1 MRTSRKDRRGPMR
14 ESRAAGWPRSGDHRR
29 LSGHLLPAL
38 VGLAWAVAGVP
49 VSGETT
55 GPASAPAEDTF
66 AQLAPILQRSCA
78 ACHGAEKA
86 ESGLRLDR
94 LDPDLVNGADHARWR
109 EVFDRLSS
117 GDMPPEDAAPLP
129 EADRERLNRWLVR
142 ELKRGELARNPPA
155 HFRRLTRLEYERT
168 MQDLL
173 GLPLAF
179 GSRLPEDGRAK
190 SGFRNDGDM
199 LRMSPLQFELFGQI
213 AEEALDRVIV
223 DGPPPAA
230 HRYRFTPAD
239 RPPDDLEVTV
249 LPRPDGRPCETFAYA
264 TGSAAKGP
272 AVAFRIWNMSRL
284 GPKRRPPAAQP
295 AGGGGKND
303 VTAADKQSATSP
315 SPPADEPNL
324 YHMLEPSGIS
334 RNTEASN
341 SAPRGLVIGLER
353 AFREDALIRLRV
365 SRLPEAEGGADPAH
379 SPWLSLAIGTTNFKG
394 VVLKPVGP
402 PIVIDHD
409 DFRVHE
415 FRVRM
420 ENFPSPEAAGGIAAG
435 VYGTAF
441 NATVLAAWNSAP
453 AVAQSKKQPK
463 KQPERQPR
471 LRIDWMEL
479 ETPFIEQWPPAG
491 HRAIVPVDGGSMEE
505 AARARQVIERF
516 ATRAFRRPL
525 EAAEL
530 DRLCDLWK
538 TARADAAS
546 FEASL
551 RETLAVVLASPQFL
565 ALPAARG
572 SSVAGSQAPAGGSAA
587 AERVD
592 DFQLAARLSYFLWS
606 STPDERLMAAAR
618 SGRLREPEVLA
629 EQVRW
634 MLADPRS
641 WGFFEQ
647 FTEQWL
653 ELDRLQRVVIDPRR
667 YPVFNDD
674 LAAAMRQE
682 TTHFVAAL
690 VRENRSLFQLV
701 DSPDTFLNEPLANLY
716 GIADVRGPEFRRVAL
731 APEHHRGGVLTHAA
745 VLAGTSDGVEGH
757 PIKRGMW
764 LVKNLLDEP
773 PPPPPPNV
781 PEIEREN
788 PKNKGLTMAQM
799 LAQHRDSKA
808 CAGCHRQIDPWGL
821 AFEEYDAVGRWR
833 ARPQQKNQAEA
844 AVELPTGA
852 KVDGLGQ
859 LKAELIRSKPDVIR
873 RAVSRKVLAYAL
885 GRTLNIADVEA
896 ADALAARLRDRGDGL
911 GDLVVMVAQSE
922 AFQAR

>member
-1 MRTSRKDRRGPMR
+1 
-14 ESRAAGWPRSGDHRR
+14 
-29 LSGHLLPAL
+29 
-38 VGLAWAVAGVP
+38 
-49 VSGETT
+49 
-55 GPASAPAEDTF
+55 
-66 AQLAPILQRSCA
+66 
-78 ACHGAEKA
+78 
-86 ESGLRLDR
+86 
-94 LDPDLVNGADHARWR
+94 
-109 EVFDRLSS
+109 
-117 GDMPPEDAAPLP
+117 
-129 EADRERLNRWLVR
+129 
-142 ELKRGELARNPPA
+142 RNPPA

-199 LRMSPLQFELFGQI
+199 LRMSPLQFELFAQI

-223 DGPPPAA
+223 EGPPPAA
-230 HRYRFTPAD
+230 HRYRFTPAQ
-239 RPPDDLEVTV
+239 RPPENLEVAV
-249 LPRPDGRPCETFAYA
+249 LPRPAGQPCETFKYV
-264 TGSAAKGP
+264 TGSTAKGP
-272 AVAFRIWNMSRL
+272 GVALDIWNASPL
-284 GPKRRPPAAQP
+284 FPKRPPPAAQP
-295 AGGGGKND
+295 AAAGGKND
-303 VTAADKQSATSP
+303 VAATENHSASP
-315 SPPADEPNL
+315 KPQTPAVEPNP

-334 RNTEASN
+334 RNSEASN
-341 SAPRGLVIGLER
+341 RAPRGLVVGLGT

-365 SRLPEAEGGADPAH
+365 SRLPEAEGGADPA
-379 SPWLSLAIGTTNFKG
+379 SPPWLSLAIGTTNFKG
-394 VVLKPVGP
+394 VVLKPVGQ

-420 ENFPSPEAAGGIAAG
+420 ENFPSPDAAAGFRFVMYQAPRTG
-435 VYGTAF
+435 
-441 NATVLAAWNSAP
+441 TVLAAWNSAP
-453 AVAQSKKQPK
+453 PVRGVKDQPV
-463 KQPERQPR
+463 RQPR

-479 ETPFIEQWPPAG
+479 ETPFIEQWPPAS
-491 HRAIVPVDGGSMEE
+491 HRAIVPVDGDSMDE

-530 DRLCDLWK
+530 DRLCGLWK

-572 SSVAGSQAPAGGSAA
+572 SSGAGSQAPAGGSAA

-629 EQVRW
+629 EQARW

-641 WGFFEQ
+641 WWFFEQ

-667 YPVFNDD
+667 YRDFNDD

-682 TTHFVAAL
+682 TLHFVAAL

-701 DSPDTFLNEPLANLY
+701 DSPDTFLNQPLANHY
-716 GIADVRGPEFRRVAL
+716 GIAGVSGPEFRRVAL

-745 VLAGTSDGVEGH
+745 VLAGTSNGVEGH
-757 PIKRGMW
+757 PVKRGMW

-788 PKNKGLTMAQM
+788 PKNQGLTMAQM
-799 LAQHRDSKA
+799 LAQHRESKA
-808 CAGCHRQIDPWGL
+808 CSGCHRQIDPWGL

-833 ARPQQKNQAEA
+833 ARPQQKNPADA
-844 AVELPTGA
+844 LVELPTGA
-852 KVDGLGQ
+852 KIDGLGQ
-859 LKAELIRSKPDVIR
+859 LKAELARSKADVLR
-873 RAVSRKVLAYAL
+873 RAVSRKLLAYAL
-885 GRTLNIADVEA
+885 GRTLSIADVEA

-911 GDLVVMVAQSE
+911 GDLVVMVVQSE

>member
-1 MRTSRKDRRGPMR
+1 
-14 ESRAAGWPRSGDHRR
+14 
-29 LSGHLLPAL
+29 
-38 VGLAWAVAGVP
+38 V
-49 VSGETT
+49 
-55 GPASAPAEDTF
+55 
-66 AQLAPILQRSCA
+66 
-78 ACHGAEKA
+78 
-86 ESGLRLDR
+86 
-94 LDPDLVNGADHARWR
+94 DHARWR
-109 EVFDRLSS
+109 EVFDRLSI
-117 GDMPPEDAAPLP
+117 GDMPPEDAVPLP
-129 EADRERLNRWLVR
+129 EADRERLKNWLVR

-199 LRMSPLQFELFGQI
+199 LRMSPLQFELFAQI

-223 DGPPPAA
+223 EGPPPAA
-230 HRYRFTPAD
+230 HRYRFTPAQ
-239 RPPDDLEVTV
+239 RPPENLEVAV
-249 LPRPDGRPCETFAYA
+249 LPRPAGQPCETFKYV
-264 TGSAAKGP
+264 TGSTAKGP
-272 AVAFRIWNMSRL
+272 GVALDIWNASPL
-284 GPKRRPPAAQP
+284 FPKRPPPAAQP
-295 AGGGGKND
+295 AAAGGKND
-303 VTAADKQSATSP
+303 VAATENHSASP
-315 SPPADEPNL
+315 KPQTPAVEPNP

-334 RNTEASN
+334 RNSEASN
-341 SAPRGLVIGLER
+341 RAPRGLVVGLGT

-365 SRLPEAEGGADPAH
+365 SRLPEAEGGADPA
-379 SPWLSLAIGTTNFKG
+379 SPPWLSLAIGTTNFKG
-394 VVLKPVGP
+394 VVLKPVGQ

-420 ENFPSPEAAGGIAAG
+420 ENFPSPDAAAGFRFVMYQAPRTG
-435 VYGTAF
+435 
-441 NATVLAAWNSAP
+441 TVLAAWNSAP
-453 AVAQSKKQPK
+453 PVRGVKDQPV
-463 KQPERQPR
+463 RQPR

-479 ETPFIEQWPPAG
+479 ETPFIEQWPPAS
-491 HRAIVPVDGGSMEE
+491 HRAIVPVDGDSMDE

-530 DRLCDLWK
+530 DRLCGLWK

-572 SSVAGSQAPAGGSAA
+572 SSGAGSQAPAGGSAA

-629 EQVRW
+629 EQARW

-641 WGFFEQ
+641 WWFFEQ

-667 YPVFNDD
+667 YRDFNDD

-682 TTHFVAAL
+682 TLHFVAAL

-701 DSPDTFLNEPLANLY
+701 DSPDTFLNQPLANHY
-716 GIADVRGPEFRRVAL
+716 GIAGVSGPEFRRVAL

-745 VLAGTSDGVEGH
+745 VLAGTSNGVEGH
-757 PIKRGMW
+757 PVKRGMW

-788 PKNKGLTMAQM
+788 PKNQGLTMAQM
-799 LAQHRDSKA
+799 LAQHRESKA
-808 CAGCHRQIDPWGL
+808 CSGCHRQIDPWGL

-833 ARPQQKNQAEA
+833 ARPQQKNPADA
-844 AVELPTGA
+844 LVELPTGA
-852 KVDGLGQ
+852 KIDGLGQ
-859 LKAELIRSKPDVIR
+859 LKAELARSKADVLR
-873 RAVSRKVLAYAL
+873 RAVSRKLLAYAL
-885 GRTLNIADVEA
+885 GRTLSIADVEA

-911 GDLVVMVAQSE
+911 GDLVVMVVQSE

>member
-1 MRTSRKDRRGPMR
+1 
-14 ESRAAGWPRSGDHRR
+14 
-29 LSGHLLPAL
+29 
-38 VGLAWAVAGVP
+38 
-49 VSGETT
+49 
-55 GPASAPAEDTF
+55 
-66 AQLAPILQRSCA
+66 
-78 ACHGAEKA
+78 
-86 ESGLRLDR
+86 
-94 LDPDLVNGADHARWR
+94 
-109 EVFDRLSS
+109 FDRLSI

-129 EADRERLNRWLVR
+129 EADRERLKNWLVR

-199 LRMSPLQFELFGQI
+199 LRMSPLQFELFAQI

-223 DGPPPAA
+223 EGPPPAA
-230 HRYRFTPAD
+230 HRYRFTPVQ
-239 RPPDDLEVTV
+239 RLPENLEVAV
-249 LPRPDGRPCETFAYA
+249 LPRPAGQPCETFKYVTAP
-264 TGSAAKGP
+264 AKGP
-272 AVAFRIWNMSRL
+272 GVAFDIWNVL
-284 GPKRRPPAAQP
+284 PLFPKRPPPAAQP
-295 AGGGGKND
+295 AAAGGKND
-303 VTAADKQSATSP
+303 VAATENHSASP
-315 SPPADEPNL
+315 KPQTPAVEPNP

-334 RNTEASN
+334 RTIEASN
-341 SAPRGLVIGLER
+341 SAPRGLVVGLET

-365 SRLPEAEGGADPAH
+365 SRLPEAEGGADPA
-379 SPWLSLAIGTTNFKG
+379 SPPWLSLAIGTTNFKG
-394 VVLKPVGP
+394 VVLKPVGQ

-420 ENFPSPEAAGGIAAG
+420 ENFPSPDAAAGFRFVMYQAPRTG
-435 VYGTAF
+435 
-441 NATVLAAWNSAP
+441 TVLAAWNSAP
-453 AVAQSKKQPK
+453 PVRGVKDQPV
-463 KQPERQPR
+463 RQPR

-479 ETPFIEQWPPAG
+479 ETPFIEQWPPAS
-491 HRAIVPVDGGSMEE
+491 HRAIVPVDGDSMDE

-530 DRLCDLWK
+530 DRLCGLWK
-538 TARADAAS
+538 TARVDAAS

-572 SSVAGSQAPAGGSAA
+572 SSGAGSQTPAGGSAA

-629 EQVRW
+629 EQARW

-641 WGFFEQ
+641 WWFFEQ

-667 YPVFNDD
+667 YRDFNDD

-682 TTHFVAAL
+682 TLHFVAAL

-701 DSPDTFLNEPLANLY
+701 DSPDTFLNQPLANHY
-716 GIADVRGPEFRRVAL
+716 GIAGVSGPEFRRVAL

-745 VLAGTSDGVEGH
+745 VLAGTSNGVEGH
-757 PIKRGMW
+757 PVKRGMW

-788 PKNKGLTMAQM
+788 PKNQGLTMAQM
-799 LAQHRDSKA
+799 LAQHRESKA
-808 CAGCHRQIDPWGL
+808 CSGCHRQIDPWGL

-833 ARPQQKNQAEA
+833 ARPQQK
-844 AVELPTGA
+844 
-852 KVDGLGQ
+852 
-859 LKAELIRSKPDVIR
+859 
-873 RAVSRKVLAYAL
+873 
-885 GRTLNIADVEA
+885 
-896 ADALAARLRDRGDGL
+896 
-911 GDLVVMVAQSE
+911 
-922 AFQAR
+922 

>member
-1 MRTSRKDRRGPMR
+1 MR

-38 VGLAWAVAGVP
+38 VSLAWAVAGVP
-49 VSGETT
+49 ASGETS
-55 GPASAPAEDTF
+55 GPAAAPAADTF
-66 AQLAPILQRSCA
+66 AQLAPILQRSCG

-86 ESGLRLDR
+86 ESELRLDR
-94 LDPDLVNGADHARWR
+94 LDPDLVNGADHGRWR
-109 EVFDRLSS
+109 KVFDRLSI
-117 GDMPPEDAAPLP
+117 GDMPPEDATPLP
-129 EADRERLNRWLVR
+129 EADRERLKQWLVR

-173 GLPLAF
+173 GLPLEF
-179 GSRLPEDGRAK
+179 GKRLPEDGRAK
-190 SGFRNDGDM
+190 SGFRNDGDT
-199 LRMSPLQFELFGQI
+199 LRMSPLQFELFSQI
-213 AEEALDRVIV
+213 AEEALGQVIV
-223 DGPPPAA
+223 EGPPPVA
-230 HRYRFTPAD
+230 HRYRFTPVD
-239 RPPDDLEVTV
+239 RPRDNLEVTV
-249 LPRPDGRPCETFAYA
+249 LPRPDGQPCETFAYV
-264 TGSAAKGP
+264 TGSTAKGP
-272 AVAFRIWNMSRL
+272 AVAFRIWNMHDHRHAMQWIQWMGL
-284 GPKRRPPAAQP
+284 KNRPPAAQP
-295 AGGGGKND
+295 AAGGGKND
-303 VTAADKQSATSP
+303 AAATENQSASP
-315 SPPADEPNL
+315 TPQTPAVEPNP
-324 YHMLEPSGIS
+324 YHMLGPSAIA
-334 RNTEASN
+334 RNIEASN
-341 SAPRGLVIGLER
+341 AAPRGLVVGLER
-353 AFREDALIRLRV
+353 AFREDALIRVRV
-365 SRLPEAEGGADPAH
+365 SRLPEAEGGGDPARP
-379 SPWLSLAIGTTNFKG
+379 PWLALAIGTTNFKG
-394 VVLKPVGP
+394 VVLKPFGQ

-420 ENFPSPEAAGGIAAG
+420 ENFPSP
-435 VYGTAF
+435 GTDASADARVLQF
-441 NATVLAAWNSAP
+441 NATVLAAWNAAP
-453 AVAQSKKQPK
+453 AIRNVSPSL
-463 KQPERQPR
+463 

-479 ETPFIEQWPPAG
+479 ETPFIEQWPPAN

-530 DRLCDLWK
+530 DRLCGLWK
-538 TARADAAS
+538 TARADASS

-565 ALPAARG
+565 ALPATRG
-572 SSVAGSQAPAGGSAA
+572 GTVSGGATPAAAAGSAGPQ
-587 AERVD
+587 RVD

-606 STPDERLMAAAR
+606 TTPDDRLMEAAR
-618 SGRLREPEVLA
+618 SGQLREPDGLA
-629 EQVRW
+629 EQVRR

-641 WGFFEQ
+641 WGFFDQ

-653 ELDRLQRVVIDPRR
+653 ELDRLQRVVFDRR
-667 YPVFNDD
+667 LGFSEE
-674 LAAAMRQE
+674 LAADMRQE
-682 TTHFVAAL
+682 TVHFVAAL

-701 DSPDTFLNEPLANLY
+701 DSPDTFLNQALAGHY
-716 GIADVRGPEFRRVAL
+716 GIEGVAGPEFRRVAL
-731 APEHHRGGVLTHAA
+731 APQHRRGGVLAHAA

-781 PEIEREN
+781 PEIERKD
-788 PKNKGLTMAQM
+788 PKNEGLNLRQM
-799 LAQHRDSKA
+799 LAQHRESKA

-833 ARPQQKNQAEA
+833 ARPRQKNPADA
-844 AVELPTGA
+844 LVELPTGA
-852 KVDGLGQ
+852 KIDGLGQ
-859 LKAELIRSKPDVIR
+859 LKAELVRSKADVLR
-873 RAVSRKVLAYAL
+873 RAVSRKLLAYAL

-911 GDLVVMVAQSE
+911 GDLVVMIVQSE
-922 AFQAR
+922 VFQAR

>member
-1 MRTSRKDRRGPMR
+1 MR

-49 VSGETT
+49 ASGEPT

-66 AQLAPILQRSCA
+66 AQLAPILQRSCG

-86 ESGLRLDR
+86 ESDLRLDR
-94 LDPDLVNGADHARWR
+94 LDPDLVNGVDHARWR
-109 EVFDRLSS
+109 EVFDRLSI
-117 GDMPPEDAAPLP
+117 GDMPPEDAVPLP
-129 EADRERLNRWLVR
+129 EADRERLKTWLVR

-179 GSRLPEDGRAK
+179 AGRLPEDGRAK

-199 LRMSPLQFELFGQI
+199 LRMSPLQFELFSQI

-230 HRYRFTPAD
+230 HRYRFTPAQ
-239 RPPDDLEVTV
+239 RPPDNLEVAV
-249 LPRPDGRPCETFAYA
+249 LPRPDGQPCETFAYV
-264 TGSAAKGP
+264 TGSTAKGP
-272 AVAFRIWNMSRL
+272 AVAFHIWNAL
-284 GPKRRPPAAQP
+284 PLFPKRPPPAAQP
-295 AGGGGKND
+295 AAAGGKND
-303 VTAADKQSATSP
+303 VAATENHSASP
-315 SPPADEPNL
+315 KPQTPAVEPNP

-334 RNTEASN
+334 RNSEASN
-341 SAPRGLVIGLER
+341 RAPRGLVVGLGT

-365 SRLPEAEGGADPAH
+365 SRLPEAEGGADPA
-379 SPWLSLAIGTTNFKG
+379 SPPWLSLAIGTTNFKG
-394 VVLKPVGP
+394 VVLKPVGQ

-420 ENFPSPEAAGGIAAG
+420 ENFPSPDAPGGMSIG
-435 VYGTAF
+435 TYGPSS

-453 AVAQSKKQPK
+453 PVGNVKKQPV
-463 KQPERQPR
+463 RQPR

-479 ETPFIEQWPPAG
+479 ETPFIEQWPPAS
-491 HRAIVPVDGGSMEE
+491 HRAIVPVDGDSMDE

-530 DRLCDLWK
+530 DRLCGLWK

-572 SSVAGSQAPAGGSAA
+572 SGGAGSQTPAGGSAA

-618 SGRLREPEVLA
+618 SGRLREPQVLA

-641 WGFFEQ
+641 WWFFEQ

-667 YPVFNDD
+667 YRGFNDD

-682 TTHFVAAL
+682 TVHFVAAL

-701 DSPDTFLNEPLANLY
+701 DSPDTFLNQPLANHY
-716 GIADVRGPEFRRVAL
+716 GIAGVSGPEFRRVAL

-745 VLAGTSDGVEGH
+745 VLAGTSNGVEGH
-757 PIKRGMW
+757 PVKRGMW

-788 PKNKGLTMAQM
+788 PKNQGLTMAQM
-799 LAQHRDSKA
+799 LAQHRESKA
-808 CAGCHRQIDPWGL
+808 CSGCHRQIDPWGL

-833 ARPQQKNQAEA
+833 ARPQQKNPADA
-844 AVELPTGA
+844 LVELPTGA
-852 KVDGLGQ
+852 KIDGLGQ
-859 LKAELIRSKPDVIR
+859 LKAELVRSKADVLR
-873 RAVSRKVLAYAL
+873 RAVSRKLLAYAL
-885 GRTLNIADVEA
+885 GRTLSIADVEA
-896 ADALAARLRDRGDGL
+896 ADALADRLRDRGDGL
-911 GDLVVMVAQSE
+911 GDLVLMVVQSE

>member
-1 MRTSRKDRRGPMR
+1 MRTCRKDRRGPMR

-49 VSGETT
+49 ASGETS
-55 GPASAPAEDTF
+55 GPAASAEDTF
-66 AQLAPILQRSCA
+66 AQLAPILQRSCG

-86 ESGLRLDR
+86 ESELRLDR
-94 LDPDLVNGADHARWR
+94 LDPDLVNGVDHARWR
-109 EVFDRLSS
+109 EVFDRLSI
-117 GDMPPEDAAPLP
+117 GDMPPEDAVPLP
-129 EADRERLNRWLVR
+129 EADRERLKNWLVR

-199 LRMSPLQFELFGQI
+199 LRMSPLQFELFAQI

-223 DGPPPAA
+223 EGPPPAA
-230 HRYRFTPAD
+230 HRYRFTPAQ
-239 RPPDDLEVTV
+239 RPPENLEVAV
-249 LPRPDGRPCETFAYA
+249 LPRPAGQPCETFKYV
-264 TGSAAKGP
+264 TGSTAKGP
-272 AVAFRIWNMSRL
+272 GVALDIWNASPL
-284 GPKRRPPAAQP
+284 FPKRPPPAAQP
-295 AGGGGKND
+295 AAAGGKND
-303 VTAADKQSATSP
+303 VAATENHSASP
-315 SPPADEPNL
+315 KPQTPAVEPNP

-334 RNTEASN
+334 RNSEASN
-341 SAPRGLVIGLER
+341 RAPRGLVVGLGT

-365 SRLPEAEGGADPAH
+365 SRLPEAEGGADPA
-379 SPWLSLAIGTTNFKG
+379 SPPWLSLAIGTTNFKG
-394 VVLKPVGP
+394 VVLKPVGQ

-420 ENFPSPEAAGGIAAG
+420 ENFPSPDAAAGFRFVMYQAPRTG
-435 VYGTAF
+435 
-441 NATVLAAWNSAP
+441 TVLAAWNSAP
-453 AVAQSKKQPK
+453 PVRGVKDQPV
-463 KQPERQPR
+463 RQPR

-479 ETPFIEQWPPAG
+479 ETPFIEQWPPAS
-491 HRAIVPVDGGSMEE
+491 HRAIVPVDGDSMDE

-530 DRLCDLWK
+530 DRLCGLWK

-572 SSVAGSQAPAGGSAA
+572 SSGAGSQAPAGGSAA

-629 EQVRW
+629 EQARW

-641 WGFFEQ
+641 WWFFEQ

-667 YPVFNDD
+667 YRDFNDD

-682 TTHFVAAL
+682 TLHFVAAL

-701 DSPDTFLNEPLANLY
+701 DSPDTFLNQPLANHY
-716 GIADVRGPEFRRVAL
+716 GIAGVSGPEFRRVAL

-745 VLAGTSDGVEGH
+745 VLAGTSNGVEGH
-757 PIKRGMW
+757 PVKRGMW

-788 PKNKGLTMAQM
+788 PKNQGLTMAQM
-799 LAQHRDSKA
+799 LAQHRESKA
-808 CAGCHRQIDPWGL
+808 CSGCHRQIDPWGL

-833 ARPQQKNQAEA
+833 ARPQQKNPADA
-844 AVELPTGA
+844 LVELPTGA
-852 KVDGLGQ
+852 KIDGLGQ
-859 LKAELIRSKPDVIR
+859 LKAELARSKADVLR
-873 RAVSRKVLAYAL
+873 RAVSRKLLAYAL
-885 GRTLNIADVEA
+885 GRTLSIADVEA

-911 GDLVVMVAQSE
+911 GDLVVMVVQSE

>member
-1 MRTSRKDRRGPMR
+1 MR

-49 VSGETT
+49 ASGETS
-55 GPASAPAEDTF
+55 GPAASAEDTF
-66 AQLAPILQRSCA
+66 AQLAPILQRSCG

-86 ESGLRLDR
+86 ESELRLDR
-94 LDPDLVNGADHARWR
+94 LDPDLVNGVDHARWR
-109 EVFDRLSS
+109 EVFDRLSI
-117 GDMPPEDAAPLP
+117 GDMPPEDAVPLP
-129 EADRERLNRWLVR
+129 EADRERLKNWLVR

-173 GLPLAF
+173 GLPLEF
-179 GSRLPEDGRAK
+179 GKRLPEDGRAK

-199 LRMSPLQFELFGQI
+199 LRMSPLQFELFAQI

-223 DGPPPAA
+223 EGPPPAA
-230 HRYRFTPAD
+230 HRYRFTPAQ
-239 RPPDDLEVTV
+239 RPPENLEVAV
-249 LPRPDGRPCETFAYA
+249 LPRPAGQPCETFKYV
-264 TGSAAKGP
+264 TGSTAKGP
-272 AVAFRIWNMSRL
+272 GVALDIWNASPL
-284 GPKRRPPAAQP
+284 FPKRPPPAAQP
-295 AGGGGKND
+295 AAAGGKND
-303 VTAADKQSATSP
+303 VAATENHSASP
-315 SPPADEPNL
+315 KPQTPAVEPNP

-334 RNTEASN
+334 RNSEASN
-341 SAPRGLVIGLER
+341 RAPRGLVVGLGT

-365 SRLPEAEGGADPAH
+365 SRLPEAEGGADPA
-379 SPWLSLAIGTTNFKG
+379 SPPWLSLAIGTTNFKG
-394 VVLKPVGP
+394 VVLKPVGQ

-420 ENFPSPEAAGGIAAG
+420 ENFPSPDAAAGFRFVMYQAPRTG
-435 VYGTAF
+435 
-441 NATVLAAWNSAP
+441 TVLAAWNSAP
-453 AVAQSKKQPK
+453 PVRGVKDQPV
-463 KQPERQPR
+463 RQPR

-479 ETPFIEQWPPAG
+479 ETPFIEQWPPAS
-491 HRAIVPVDGGSMEE
+491 HRAIVPVDGDSMDE

-530 DRLCDLWK
+530 DRLCGLWK

-572 SSVAGSQAPAGGSAA
+572 SSGAGSQAPAGGSAA

-629 EQVRW
+629 EQARW

-641 WGFFEQ
+641 WWFFEQ

-667 YPVFNDD
+667 YRDFNDD

-682 TTHFVAAL
+682 TLHFVAAL

-701 DSPDTFLNEPLANLY
+701 DSPDTFLNQPLANHY
-716 GIADVRGPEFRRVAL
+716 GIAGVSGPEFRRVAL

-745 VLAGTSDGVEGH
+745 VLAGTSNGVEGH
-757 PIKRGMW
+757 PVKRGMW

-788 PKNKGLTMAQM
+788 PKNQGLTMAQM
-799 LAQHRDSKA
+799 LAQHRESKA
-808 CAGCHRQIDPWGL
+808 CSGCHRQIDPWGL

-833 ARPQQKNQAEA
+833 ARPQQKNPADA
-844 AVELPTGA
+844 LVELPTGA
-852 KVDGLGQ
+852 KIDGLGQ
-859 LKAELIRSKPDVIR
+859 LKAELARSKADVLR
-873 RAVSRKVLAYAL
+873 RAVSRKLLAYAL
-885 GRTLNIADVEA
+885 GRTLSIADVEA

-911 GDLVVMVAQSE
+911 GDLVVMVVQSE

>member
-1 MRTSRKDRRGPMR
+1 VDHLGNGEGIDGPR
-14 ESRAAGWPRSGDHRR
+14 
-29 LSGHLLPAL
+29 
-38 VGLAWAVAGVP
+38 AVAV
-49 VSGETT
+49 GET
-55 GPASAPAEDTF
+55 
-66 AQLAPILQRSCA
+66 Q
-78 ACHGAEKA
+78 
-86 ESGLRLDR
+86 
-94 LDPDLVNGADHARWR
+94 DHACPFS
-109 EVFDRLSS
+109 VSFS
-117 GDMPPEDAAPLP
+117 
-129 EADRERLNRWLVR
+129 V
-142 ELKRGELARNPPA
+142 
-155 HFRRLTRLEYERT
+155 
-168 MQDLL
+168 
-173 GLPLAF
+173 F
-179 GSRLPEDGRAK
+179 GSTE
-190 SGFRNDGDM
+190 
-199 LRMSPLQFELFGQI
+199 
-213 AEEALDRVIV
+213 
-223 DGPPPAA
+223 
-230 HRYRFTPAD
+230 
-239 RPPDDLEVTV
+239 
-249 LPRPDGRPCETFAYA
+249 
-264 TGSAAKGP
+264 KGP
-272 AVAFRIWNMSRL
+272 AVAFRIRNMPR
-284 GPKRRPPAAQP
+284 K
-295 AGGGGKND
+295 
-303 VTAADKQSATSP
+303 
-315 SPPADEPNL
+315 PADSINTF
-324 YHMLEPSGIS
+324 EPSRIS
-334 RNTEASN
+334 RNAEASN
-341 SAPRGLVIGLER
+341 EAPRGLVVRLQR
-353 AFREDALIRLRV
+353 AFREEALIRLRV
-365 SRLPEAEGGADPAH
+365 SRLPEAEGGGDPAR
-379 SPWLSLAIGTTNFKG
+379 SPWLSLAIGATNYKG
-394 VVLKPVGP
+394 FVLKPVGP

-420 ENFPSPEAAGGIAAG
+420 ENFPSPGI
-435 VYGTAF
+435 
-441 NATVLAAWNSAP
+441 NETVLAAWNSAP
-453 AVAQSKKQPK
+453 AVRQSKKNEPVL
-463 KQPERQPR
+463 QPR

-530 DRLCDLWK
+530 DRLCGLWK

-572 SSVAGSQAPAGGSAA
+572 SSVPGSQAPAGGSAA

-641 WGFFEQ
+641 WGFFKH
-647 FTEQWL
+647 FTEEWL

-667 YPVFNDD
+667 YPGFNDD
-674 LAAAMRQE
+674 LAEAMRQE
-682 TTHFVAAL
+682 TVHFVAAL

-701 DSPDTFLNEPLANLY
+701 DSPDTFLNEPLANHY
-716 GIADVRGPEFRRVAL
+716 GIAGVSGPEFRRVAL

-745 VLAGTSDGVEGH
+745 VLAGTSNGLEGH
-757 PIKRGMW
+757 PVKRGMW

-788 PKNKGLTMAQM
+788 PKNKGLTMAQK

-821 AFEEYDAVGRWR
+821 AFEEYDAVGQWR
-833 ARPQQKNQAEA
+833 PRQKKQAEA

-852 KVDGLGQ
+852 KIEGLDQ
-859 LKAELIRSKPDVIR
+859 LKAELVRSKADVLR
-873 RAVSRKVLAYAL
+873 RAVSRKLRAYAL
-885 GRTLNIADVEA
+885 GRTLSIADVEA

-911 GDLVVMVAQSE
+911 GDLVMMIAQSE